1 MQIIARKEVDTMNLI
16 LNDRDYCTLMRR
28 KYNIK
33 LAIIA
38 NYVGCSISTLS
49 RWERGLI
56 ETSDFIIKRY
66 LQFMEE
72 YIKNI

>member
-1 MQIIARKEVDTMNLI
+1 MNLI
-16 LNDRDYCTLMRR
+16 LNDKDYCTLMRR

-33 LAIIA
+33 LKTIA
-38 NYVGCSISTLS
+38 DYIGCSISTLS

-66 LQFMEE
+66 LQFIKEHL
-72 YIKNI
+72 KNI

>member
-1 MQIIARKEVDTMNLI
+1 MQIIARKENDTMNLI
-16 LNDRDYCTLMRR
+16 LNDRDYCALMRR

-38 NYVGCSISTLS
+38 NYIGCSISTLS

-56 ETSDFIIKRY
+56 ETSDLTCKRY
-66 LQFMEE
+66 LQFIRE
-72 YIKNI
+72 YLKSI